1 MNYPD
6 FLSQIRCQMEL
17 RMGSQASVSIQPVLK
32 NNDLH
37 LDGLLIMQPGENITP
52 TIYLNDYY
60 EEYLGGASM
69 QDILSDIECVYETH
83 RCPASFDV
91 ALFQDFERLK
101 GKIAFRLINR
111 AANKTLLE
119 DLPFIPFL
127 DLAVVFYFTI
137 ENDFIGSST
146 ALIHKRH
153 MELWET
159 TAEELYLLAFSNTR
173 SHYGCEIRPMEQ
185 LIREILERDGSPFL
199 KKDSSVYDCLSSGTG
214 QVLES
219 SAGMADCCPEKKS
232 ANPMYILTN
241 RERAFGAVCLLYDEV
256 LQKFADELDDDFY
269 VLPSS
274 IHEVILLPCKK
285 SPSPD
290 SLQNMVR
297 EINETDVAP
306 DEVLSDHIYVYRA
319 AGRHLGL
326 VLFSHE
332 KICCH

>member
-1 MNYPD
+1 MNYSD
-6 FLSQIRCQMEL
+6 FLSQIRCQVEL
-17 RMGSQASVSIQPVLK
+17 RMGGQASVSIQPVLK

-60 EEYLGGASM
+60 EEYLSGASM
-69 QDILSDIECVYETH
+69 QDILSDIECVYEAH

-146 ALIHKRH
+146 ALIHRRH

-185 LIREILERDGSPFL
+185 LIREILERDGGSFL
-199 KKDSSVYDCLSSGTG
+199 NKDLSVSDCLSAGTAD
-214 QVLES
+214 S
-219 SAGMADCCPEKKS
+219 SPEKKPV
-232 ANPMYILTN
+232 NPMYILTN

-256 LQKFADELDDDFY
+256 LQKFADELNDDFY

-326 VLFSHE
+326 VLFSRE

>member
-6 FLSQIRCQMEL
+6 FLSQIRCQMEH
-17 RMGSQASVSIQPVLK
+17 RMDSQASVSIQPVLK
-32 NNDLH
+32 NNGLR

-60 EEYLGGASM
+60 EEYLNGASM
-69 QDILSDIECVYETH
+69 QDILSDIECVYEAH

-159 TAEELYLLAFSNTR
+159 SAEELYLLAFSNTR
-173 SHYGCEIRPMEQ
+173 SHYGCEIRPMDQ
-185 LIREILERDGSPFL
+185 LIREILERDGNSFL
-199 KKDSSVYDCLSSGTG
+199 KKDPSVYDCLS
-214 QVLES
+214 
-219 SAGMADCCPEKKS
+219 AGMADNAPEKKP

-256 LQKFADELDDDFY
+256 LQKFANELNDDFY

-332 KICCH
+332 KMCCH